1 MTLVGEPFAPFF
13 SVSSLVWA
21 VAEFVLDD
29 VVKLVGVIGVKDEDS
44 APNKN

>member
-1 MTLVGEPFAPFF
+1 MAPFSPFF
-13 SVSSLVWA
+13 SVSSPVWA
-21 VAEFVLDD
+21 MVEFGLDN